1 MSASIDITLPE
12 DQLEGTSATLLAWL
26 VKPGERVT
34 RDQPVAELET
44 DKVTMEVAAPADGIV
59 TALLVKEGDE
69 IQPGMVLGSIGS
81 AEEATTAEIG
91 KSELAAATQASAP
104 AAHTTNADSEML
116 LSPAVRRLVRDH
128 QIDLN
133 GIAGSGKAGRVTKSD
148 LLAHIASQPKADS
161 LIQAPAAAKI
171 ADATPAPAAPP
182 AVEPMPRAV
191 ETTASAGSTLRPHNS
206 MRKQIAQHMV
216 ESLLHTAPHVTSVF
230 ELDMSAIQRH
240 RNANNKAFEA
250 QGVKL
255 SFTSY
260 FIAAVVK
267 ALQAV
272 PEVNS
277 RFHGDALEMFH
288 DANIGIGTALG
299 NDGLVVPVIHKAQ
312 ELSLFGIARRLQEL
326 TDAAYSNKLK
336 PADMRGGTFTIS
348 NHGVSGSLLAA
359 PIIINQPQVAILG
372 IGKMQKRVV
381 VEDING
387 VDAMVIRPMC
397 YLTLSIDHRA
407 LDGYQTN
414 KFLSIVV
421 DTLHNWS

>member
-1 MSASIDITLPE
+1 MSASIDITLPV

-34 RDQPVAELET
+34 QDQPVAELET
-44 DKVTMEVAAPADGIV
+44 DKVTMEVAAPCDGIV
-59 TALLVKEGDE
+59 STQQVKEGDE
-69 IQPGMVLGSIGS
+69 IAPGMVLGCISTG
-81 AEEATTAEIG
+81 EAPIDAG
-91 KSELAAATQASAP
+91 DAAP
-104 AAHTTNADSEML
+104 AQAPAIEPSQPENNANGSNGSEQL
-116 LSPAVRRLVRDH
+116 LSPAVRRLMRDH
-128 QIDLN
+128 QIDLS
-133 GIAGSGKAGRVTKSD
+133 GIEGSGKAGRITKSD
-148 LLAHIASQPKADS
+148 LLAHIADNSQKAQ
-161 LIQAPAAAKI
+161 LIQAPQ
-171 ADATPAPAAPP
+171 
-182 AVEPMPRAV
+182 VEPRPAIKPSEV
-191 ETTASAGSTLRPHNS
+191 EPVRHAPESRSPSASTLRPHNT
-206 MRKQIAQHMV
+206 MRKQIANHMV

-240 RNANNKAFEA
+240 RNANKKAFEA

-277 RFHGDALEMFH
+277 RFHDDALEIFR

-312 ELSLFGIARRLQEL
+312 ELNLLGIARRLQEL
-326 TDAAYSNKLK
+326 TDAAYNGKLK
-336 PADMRGGTFTIS
+336 PTDMRSGTFTIS

-372 IGKMQKRVV
+372 IGKMQK
-381 VEDING
+381 
-387 VDAMVIRPMC
+387 
-397 YLTLSIDHRA
+397 
-407 LDGYQTN
+407 
-414 KFLSIVV
+414 
-421 DTLHNWS
+421 